1 MEFCFYLITDRK
13 LVPKGKTLEQALET
27 AFAAGVKGVLLRE
40 KDLPDVELV
49 PLARRVRDLTLR
61 YDVKMLVSARPD
73 IAAMVGA
80 DGVHLTSGAKA
91 SDVKSA
97 RDLLGDER
105 YIAVSTHSLEE
116 AHTAEDEGADFLA
129 FGPVFKT
136 PSKERYGKPMG
147 LDALEEVCRMV
158 HIPVFALGGIKT
170 ENVVEVIERGAFGI
184 AVISAVF
191 GAKDPALAV
200 NTIMDIIRSY
210 RMGRCV

>member
-105 YIAVSTHSLEE
+105 YIAFSTHSLEE